1 MTSGARTVTRVTL
14 SRQDDTGVAGRVV
27 NYSFQFGALAPY
39 GDLIVEGAFQTLRLS
54 AITMAVGLAIGLAG
68 ALART
73 SRVAL
78 ARWAATAY
86 VEIIRNTPLLVQL
99 FVVFFGLPSLGVKLG
114 AGAAALVALSVN
126 LGAYAT
132 EIIRAGIDSVHKSQ
146 VEAGLSL
153 GLTNLQVFRHIVLYQ
168 ASKAIY
174 PALASQFILLMLAT
188 SIASQ
193 IGADELFHAGAYVD
207 SRTFRSFEV
216 YAVIT
221 AVYLILALIFRA
233 LFGAL
238 HAVAFGPLSRRRR

>member
-1 MTSGARTVTRVTL
+1 MTSGARIVTRVTL

-114 AGAAALVALSVN
+114 AGDGVRVRN
-126 LGAYAT
+126 
-132 EIIRAGIDSVHKSQ
+132 AGDL
-146 VEAGLSL
+146 E
-153 GLTNLQVFRHIVLYQ
+153 
-168 ASKAIY
+168 
-174 PALASQFILLMLAT
+174 
-188 SIASQ
+188 
-193 IGADELFHAGAYVD
+193 
-207 SRTFRSFEV
+207 
-216 YAVIT
+216 
-221 AVYLILALIFRA
+221 
-233 LFGAL
+233 FGAARAAEVL
-238 HAVAFGPLSRRRR
+238 VFDLRAREHPQM